1 MAESHTTLAL
11 KKLINDTKMDKFLTQ
26 FLGTTDLPTYA
37 AAFAFALIGAII
49 SLRIKASKRD
59 KLSNSTPYHFSWAF
73 LFQDN
78 LLQFLSGIL
87 LTFLAFRFTNEF
99 FGKDLTMWLAVLI
112 GALNNEVAGIF
123 EKLQIRARD

>member
-1 MAESHTTLAL
+1 
-11 KKLINDTKMDKFLTQ
+11 MDKFLSQ
-26 FLGTTDLPTYA
+26 FLGTTDVPTYA

-49 SLRIKASKRD
+49 SLRLKAVKRD
-59 KLSNSTPYHFSWAF
+59 KLSDTTPYKFSWRF

-78 LLQFLSGIL
+78 FLQFFSGVL

-99 FGKDLTMWLAVLI
+99 FGKELTMWLAVLI

-123 EKLQIRARD
+123 EKFQLKARE